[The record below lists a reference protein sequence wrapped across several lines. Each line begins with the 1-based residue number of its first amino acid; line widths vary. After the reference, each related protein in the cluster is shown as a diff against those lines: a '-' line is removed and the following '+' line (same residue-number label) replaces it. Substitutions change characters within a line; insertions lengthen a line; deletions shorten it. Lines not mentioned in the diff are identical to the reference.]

1 MIIIKSRD
9 EIKKMV
15 KASEIV
21 AEAIL
26 AIKGVIAPNVTTRE
40 LDQIAEEVIK
50 SRGGKPAFK
59 GYRGYPA
66 SICASVNSE
75 VVHGIPSAAVRLK
88 EGDIVSIDLGVS
100 YKGYI
105 GDAAV
110 TVPVGKIP
118 AETER
123 LLRITE
129 QALYMGIEK
138 ATPDNRVS
146 DISNAIQRFV
156 ESNGYSVVKAFVGHG
171 VGKSLHEEPQIPNFG
186 PPGMGPV
193 LKEGMTL
200 AIEPMVNEGTYKV
213 IILKDGWTA
222 KTADG
227 KLSAHFEHTVL
238 VSKNHP
244 RILTKWA

>member
-9 EIKKMV
+9 EIKKMA

-21 AEAIL
+21 AEAL
-26 AIKGVIAPNVTTRE
+26 TVIRSVVAPGVTTKE
-40 LDQIAEEVIK
+40 LERIAEEVIR
-50 SRGGKPAFK
+50 SRGGRPAFK

-66 SICASVNSE
+66 SICTSVNSE
-75 VVHGIPSAAVRLK
+75 IVHGIPSDEVLLH
-88 EGDIVSIDLGVS
+88 EGDIVSVDLGVI

-110 TVPVGKIP
+110 TLPVGRISE
-118 AETER
+118 ETGR
-123 LLRITE
+123 LLDITE
-129 QALYMGIEK
+129 QALYEGIGK
-138 ATPDNRVS
+138 AVPGNRVS

-156 ESNGYSVVKAFVGHG
+156 ESNGYSVVRAFVGHG
-171 VGKSLHEEPQIPNFG
+171 VGRSLHEEPQIPNFG
-186 PPGMGPV
+186 PPGKGPV

-200 AIEPMVNEGTYKV
+200 AIEPMVNEGSYRVT
-213 IILKDGWTA
+213 ILADGWTA

-238 VSKNHP
+238 VTKDKP

>member
-9 EIKKMV
+9 EIKKMA

-21 AEAIL
+21 AEAL
-26 AIKGVIAPNVTTRE
+26 TVIRSVVAPDVTTKE
-40 LDQIAEEVIK
+40 LERIAEEVIR
-50 SRGGKPAFK
+50 SRGGRPAFK

-66 SICASVNSE
+66 SICTSVNSE
-75 VVHGIPSAAVRLK
+75 IVHGIPSDEVLLH
-88 EGDIVSIDLGVS
+88 EGDIVSVDLGVI

-110 TVPVGKIP
+110 TLPVGRISE
-118 AETER
+118 ETGR
-123 LLRITE
+123 LLDITE
-129 QALYMGIEK
+129 QALYEGIGK
-138 ATPDNRVS
+138 AVPGNRVS

-156 ESNGYSVVKAFVGHG
+156 ESNGYSVVRAFVGHG
-171 VGKSLHEEPQIPNFG
+171 VGRSLHEEPQIPNFG
-186 PPGMGPV
+186 PPGKGPV

-200 AIEPMVNEGTYKV
+200 AIEPMVNEGSYRVT
-213 IILKDGWTA
+213 ILADGWTA

-238 VSKNHP
+238 VTKDKP

>member
-9 EIKKMV
+9 EIKRMA

-21 AEAIL
+21 AEAL
-26 AIKGVIAPNVTTRE
+26 QAVRGVIAPDVTTRE
-40 LDQIAEEVIK
+40 LERIAEEVIR

-59 GYRGYPA
+59 GYRGYPS
-66 SICASVNSE
+66 SICTSVNSE
-75 VVHGIPSAAVRLK
+75 VVHGIPSAGVRLH
-88 EGDIVSIDLGVS
+88 EGDIVSVDLGVI

-110 TVPVGKIP
+110 TVPVGRIT

-123 LLRITE
+123 LLKVTE
-129 QALYMGIEK
+129 QALYAGIEK
-138 ATPDNRVS
+138 AVPGNRVS

-156 ESNGYSVVKAFVGHG
+156 ESNGYSVVRAFVGHG
-171 VGKSLHEEPQIPNFG
+171 VGRSLHEEPQIPNFG
-186 PPGMGPV
+186 PPGRGPV

-200 AIEPMVNEGTYKV
+200 AIEPMVNEGSYRVT
-213 IILKDGWTA
+213 ILADGWTA

-238 VSKNHP
+238 VTKNHP